1 MTLLLSL
8 IYVKLISMTKIN
20 QKGLAPIVLI
30 GGLLILGVIT
40 ATGTYFALNM
50 MQSEQK
56 AANPA
61 QNPTPAPITETIE
74 QVKAANEESLL
85 NIEGVQ
91 KVEVGEKDGKPCVIV
106 FSFKETDEL
115 QNLENNGLG
124 GYEVVVENTPQTN

>member
-1 MTLLLSL
+1 M
-8 IYVKLISMTKIN
+8 
-20 QKGLAPIVLI
+20 LI
-30 GGLLILGVIT
+30 GSLLILGFVT

-56 AANPA
+56 AVNPA
-61 QNPTPAPITETIE
+61 QNPAPAPAIETIE

-91 KVEVGEKDGKPCVIV
+91 KVEVGEKDGKPCVVV

-124 GYEVVVENTPQTN
+124 GYEVVVQNAAQSD